1 MSSGETMKV
10 SVKKINDMKIRT
22 PGKSAFTIQTKPNM
36 FKLHTLMYIVS
47 KRGGGKSTLISSLVK
62 ELIDDGVID
71 IVCIVTPT
79 FESNRS
85 MFEQFGKD
93 AFDEEN
99 NVFEPTAEAPLQIEE
114 FVQSKADELDD
125 YLNQMELY
133 KDFQKRRK
141 TKSFGLNDLDYFI
154 HNDVLDDF
162 GMVQKPTYKYK
173 HMPPRI
179 FCIVDDCINCP
190 IFIGKG
196 SQRFAKL
203 CLTSRHIGK
212 SQKGVLGVSLAILS
226 QSLTTQ
232 VGGLAK
238 CVRENSCVVA
248 IKNTK
253 DKDKLKNTYKELADD
268 LEEEQFYALL
278 ELATKDSDYNFL
290 VIDYNAKCPRLKF
303 RRNFNEFLILEG
315 TKCTCKSKK
324 KDTNKSKN
332 KEEIIKK
339 KTEINTEDKQKN

>member
-1 MSSGETMKV
+1 MSGDTMKV
-10 SVKKINDMKIRT
+10 NVKKINDMKIRT
-22 PGKSAFTIQTKPNM
+22 PGKSAFTIQTKPHM
-36 FKLHTLMYIVS
+36 FKLHTLAYIVG
-47 KRGGGKSTLISSLVK
+47 KRGGGKSTLVASLVK

-71 IVCIVTPT
+71 IVCLVTPT

-93 AFDEEN
+93 AFNEEE

-133 KDFQKRRK
+133 KDFIKRKK
-141 TKSFGLNDLDYFI
+141 TKSFGLNDLEYFI
-154 HNDVLDDF
+154 ENDIINDL
-162 GMVQKPTYKYK
+162 GMIQKPVYKYK

-196 SQRFAKL
+196 SQRFTKL
-203 CLTSRHIGK
+203 CLTHRHIGK
-212 SQKGVLGVSLAILS
+212 SQKGILGVSLAILS
-226 QSLTTQ
+226 QSLSTQ
-232 VGGLAK
+232 VGGLSK
-238 CVRENSCVVA
+238 SVRENSCLIA

-268 LEEEQFYALL
+268 LEEDQFYALL

-290 VIDYNAKCPRLKF
+290 VIDYNAKCPRMKF
-303 RRNFNEFLILEG
+303 RRNFDEFLILEG
-315 TKCTCKSKK
+315 TKCNCKSKK
-324 KDTNKSKN
+324 KSKI
-332 KEEIIKK
+332 KEEIVEK
-339 KTEINTEDKQKN
+339 KTEINTDNKENM

>member
-1 MSSGETMKV
+1 MSGDTMKV
-10 SVKKINDMKIRT
+10 NVKKINDMKIRT
-22 PGKSAFTIQTKPNM
+22 PGKSAFTIQTKPHM
-36 FKLHTLMYIVS
+36 FKLHTLAYIVG
-47 KRGGGKSTLISSLVK
+47 KRGGGKSTLVASLVK

-71 IVCIVTPT
+71 IVCLVTPT

-93 AFDEEN
+93 AFNEEE

-133 KDFQKRRK
+133 KDFIKRKK
-141 TKSFGLNDLDYFI
+141 TRSFGLNDLEYFI
-154 HNDVLDDF
+154 ENDIINDF
-162 GMVQKPTYKYK
+162 GMVQKPVYKYK

-196 SQRFAKL
+196 SQRFTKL
-203 CLTSRHIGK
+203 CLTHRHIGK
-212 SQKGVLGVSLAILS
+212 SQKGILGVSLAILS
-226 QSLTTQ
+226 QSLSTQ
-232 VGGLAK
+232 VGGLSK
-238 CVRENSCVVA
+238 SVRENSCLIA

-268 LEEEQFYALL
+268 LEEDQFYALL
-278 ELATKDSDYNFL
+278 ELATKDNDYNFL
-290 VIDYNAKCPRLKF
+290 VIDYNAKCPKMKF
-303 RRNFNEFLILEG
+303 RRNFDEFLILEG

-324 KDTNKSKN
+324 KSKI
-332 KEEIIKK
+332 KEEIVEK
-339 KTEINTEDKQKN
+339 KTEINTDNKENI

>member
-1 MSSGETMKV
+1 MSGNTMKV
-10 SVKKINDMKIRT
+10 NIKKINDMKIRT
-22 PGKSAFTIQTKPNM
+22 PGKSAFTIQTKPHM
-36 FKLHTLMYIVS
+36 FKMHTLAYFVG
-47 KRGGGKSTLISSLVK
+47 KRGGGKSTLVSSLVK

-71 IVCIVTPT
+71 IVCVVTPT
-79 FESNRS
+79 FESNRA
-85 MFEQFGKD
+85 MFEQFGED

-114 FVQSKADELDD
+114 FVQSKADELDE
-125 YLNQMELY
+125 YLNQLEIY

-141 TKSFGLNDLDYFI
+141 NKSFGMNDLEYFI
-154 HNDVLDDF
+154 ENDIIDDF

-179 FCIVDDCINCP
+179 FCIVDDCVNCP

-196 SQRFAKL
+196 SQRFSKL
-203 CLTSRHIGK
+203 CLTHRHIGK

-238 CVRENSCVVA
+238 SVRENSCLIA

-253 DKDKLKNTYKELADD
+253 DKDKLKSTYKELADD
-268 LEEEQFYALL
+268 LEEDQFYALL
-278 ELATKDSDYNFL
+278 ELATKNSEYDFL
-290 VIDYNAKCPRLKF
+290 VIDYNAKCPRMKF
-303 RRNFNEFLILEG
+303 RRNFDEFLIIDG
-315 TKCTCKSKK
+315 TKCTCKPKK
-324 KDTNKSKN
+324 RNTDKSKI
-332 KEEIIKK
+332 KEEIIEKK
-339 KTEINTEDKQKN
+339 IEKNTENNENN